1 MYHLSLLVRSQ
12 DKFRFQT
19 RVCDG
24 CHNMTQKSTSFY
36 GFAIFT
42 FGRNDYRVLFWFMC
56 SDEAVSTMSK
66 YKLSEESG

>member
-24 CHNMTQKSTSFY
+24 CHNMTQKFTSFY

-56 SDEAVSTMSK
+56 SDEAVSTMNK
-66 YKLSEESG
+66 DKLSEESG